1 MKKLLITAVVL
12 AFGLSP
18 VWAQN
23 TAPASPSG
31 GAILIRD
38 AELQAK
44 LKEMIDSKLQDEPIR
59 IVNTGDSNLGVFL
72 IRLNPGPTPQE
83 PVTLMSHN
91 DVSEVYYVIKG
102 EGLLYHGGTFEN
114 PTPRST
120 RPAGPGLGGPSKD
133 KVLQKVGPGDVFIIP
148 PNTPHQ
154 VNLGATTEM
163 LYLVVRV
170 DPKKHL
176 ELK

>member
-1 MKKLLITAVVL
+1 MDRNREHKYGRFNIR
-12 AFGLSP
+12 LSP
-18 VWAQN
+18 
-23 TAPASPSG
+23 T
-31 GAILIRD
+31 
-38 AELQAK
+38 
-44 LKEMIDSKLQDEPIR
+44 
-59 IVNTGDSNLGVFL
+59 
-72 IRLNPGPTPQE
+72 PTPQE

-114 PTPRST
+114 PTARST